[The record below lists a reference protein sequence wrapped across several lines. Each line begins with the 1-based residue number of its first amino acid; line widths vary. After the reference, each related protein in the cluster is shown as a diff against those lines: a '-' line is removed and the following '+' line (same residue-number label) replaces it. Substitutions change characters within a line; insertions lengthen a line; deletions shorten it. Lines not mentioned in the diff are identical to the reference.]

1 MLISWFFYLWTF
13 HTWDISQ
20 TSDTELAHNERTIDK
35 TAQQAVHQQLHNFK
49 IASTA
54 LVNQLSERKQYIHT
68 IYTRTDSTCDYE
80 DPEVKMLQEPITR
93 SVHLPY

>member
-68 IYTRTDSTCDYE
+68 IYTRTDFTCDYE